1 MLFSQS
7 SYLRLTVPCGFV
19 FLDWCDCFMPIQCKN
34 CGNNSYFFLHT
45 PHTSSVDCQRWNNS
59 SCCFLGPGSFLE
71 MDLPERRLV
80 SRMFCTVIFLKKT
93 FLVLVTQ
100 ELLLSSNYKYS
111 SGLYFFLPPSL
122 LIIPFESVVI
132 IPERQHI
139 LISAD
144 MFFIGNQ
151 RQSIKS
157 KITAFQA
164 RWKHLKILVTS
175 PFQFVDIFLLWSKLN
190 TLFQVSSGTLL
201 LIFCFCFFLG
211 TIWDTILNSS
221 RQK

>member
-1 MLFSQS
+1 MTVSCQYSVKIVETIHIFFYIHLILLQ
-7 SYLRLTVPCGFV
+7 LTV
-19 FLDWCDCFMPIQCKN
+19 
-34 CGNNSYFFLHT
+34 
-45 PHTSSVDCQRWNNS
+45 SVEITCL

-175 PFQFVDIFLLWSKLN
+175 PFQFVDIFLL
-190 TLFQVSSGTLL
+190 
-201 LIFCFCFFLG
+201 
-211 TIWDTILNSS
+211 
-221 RQK
+221 